1 MKFIRNV
8 PMSMCGLSLALATL
22 GNLLRPH
29 GEAIRYALGVLSAAV
44 LILLVLKIILD
55 FPRVR
60 EELRTPLPLSV
71 LPNTTMT
78 LMMLC
83 VYARPYLG
91 DAAVAVWHFAVMA
104 HALIMLLFFKRFVLG
119 FRLDTVLP
127 SWFVVFVG
135 IAAVSVTAP
144 YIGAVPIGQVA
155 FYIGFV
161 LYFVALAFVTCR
173 MAKIGQFPE
182 PVRPTLAIFAAP
194 MSLLTIGNFNSFI
207 LQGQPNYA
215 LFLFLLVMA
224 AASYVFVTINMFF
237 LLRVKFYP
245 TYASFSF
252 PYVASATAFGVGA
265 YFLAERGF
273 HFLAPV
279 VTATMWIAVAIVA
292 YVLVRYIMFFRFQR
306 RF

>member
-1 MKFIRNV
+1 
-8 PMSMCGLSLALATL
+8 MSMCGLSLALAAL

-29 GEAIRYALGVLSAAV
+29 GEAIRYALGILSTVV
-44 LILLVLKIILD
+44 LILLVLKIVLD
-55 FPRVR
+55 FPHVR
-60 EELRTPLPLSV
+60 EELGTPLPLSV

-91 DAAVAVWHFAVMA
+91 DVAVTVWYASVVVHVM
-104 HALIMLLFFKRFVLG
+104 IMLLFFKRFVLG
-119 FRLDTVLP
+119 FRLETVLP

-144 YIGAVPIGQVA
+144 YMGAVPIGQAA
-155 FYIGFV
+155 FYVGFV
-161 LYFVALAFVTCR
+161 LYFVALVLVTCR
-173 MAKIGQFPE
+173 MARIGLFPE
-182 PVRPTLAIFAAP
+182 PVRPTLAIFTAP
-194 MSLLTIGNFNSFI
+194 MSLLTTGNFNSFI
-207 LQGQPNYA
+207 LQGRPNYV
-215 LFLFLLVMA
+215 LFLFLLAMV
-224 AASYVFVTINMFF
+224 AASYVFVTINMFS
-237 LLRVKFYP
+237 LLRIKFYP

-279 VTATMWIAVAIVA
+279 AAATLWIAVAVVA
-292 YVLVRYIMFFRFQR
+292 YVLVRYVMFFRFQL